1 MRERRS
7 QSFVASLL
15 SITLLMVVIHPIA
28 LAESAWEE
36 DGWLRTSYAND
47 RLIAGDE
54 FGCYGMPGLS
64 WSNDP
69 GAVAQSCKGYIED
82 RLNASSWGVSP
93 LSIYTPDTLTMAD
106 HTRVAS
112 Q

>member
-47 RLIAGDE
+47 RLMECRG
-54 FGCYGMPGLS
+54 S
-64 WSNDP
+64 P
-69 GAVAQSCKGYIED
+69 GA
-82 RLNASSWGVSP
+82 
-93 LSIYTPDTLTMAD
+93 TTL
-106 HTRVAS
+106 VL
-112 Q
+112 